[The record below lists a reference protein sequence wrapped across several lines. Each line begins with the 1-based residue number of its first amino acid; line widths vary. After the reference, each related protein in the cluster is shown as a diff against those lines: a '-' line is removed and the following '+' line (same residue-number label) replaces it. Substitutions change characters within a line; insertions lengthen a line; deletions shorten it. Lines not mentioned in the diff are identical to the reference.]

1 MATEKQIQAK
11 VNRTL
16 RSYFLTN
23 KKSYTQLLKEIKE
36 LKIQGANNV
45 AFYGLVALFDFFI
58 SHKEQFKYHPF
69 IKKLYTFRK
78 KLFATR
84 PTEPKLHNVIDYCIL
99 HLFDTTKAVSYN
111 ALYNHFYKNLKEIV
125 REILTQKDKIV
136 GNGTK
141 VLTGKESL
149 YTHCHSSSVIEIIKA
164 AHKKKKDLVVHN
176 TETRPRF
183 QGRMTAK
190 DLLEAGIRVNHYPDM
205 GLRYALKNTDV
216 VLLGCDSID
225 LKGVYNKIGSEIIAE
240 SANCFNVPLYICT
253 SSLKFNFDC
262 LGGEYTAI
270 EERDA
275 KEVWDFE
282 HARLTVKNYAFERIH
297 PSYITGVISDL
308 GVHSFEDFLVHVI
321 KKYNASEQSTKKE

>member
-1 MATEKQIQAK
+1 M
-11 VNRTL
+11 
-16 RSYFLTN
+16 
-23 KKSYTQLLKEIKE
+23 
-36 LKIQGANNV
+36 
-45 AFYGLVALFDFFI
+45 
-58 SHKEQFKYHPF
+58 
-69 IKKLYTFRK
+69 
-78 KLFATR
+78 
-84 PTEPKLHNVIDYCIL
+84 
-99 HLFDTTKAVSYN
+99 
-111 ALYNHFYKNLKEIV
+111 
-125 REILTQKDKIV
+125 
-136 GNGTK
+136 
-141 VLTGKESL
+141 
-149 YTHCHSSSVIEIIKA
+149 
-164 AHKKKKDLVVHN
+164 
-176 TETRPRF
+176 
-183 QGRMTAK
+183 
-190 DLLEAGIRVNHYPDM
+190 VNHYPDM

-262 LGGEYTAI
+262 LAGEYTAI

-321 KKYNASEQSTKKE
+321 KKYNASEQSAKKK